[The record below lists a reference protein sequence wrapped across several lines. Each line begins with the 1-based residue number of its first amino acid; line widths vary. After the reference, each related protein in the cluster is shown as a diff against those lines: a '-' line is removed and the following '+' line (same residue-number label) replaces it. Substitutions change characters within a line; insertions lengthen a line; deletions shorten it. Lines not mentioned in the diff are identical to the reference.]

1 MIRKAEIRDS
11 RAISSI
17 CTEEL
22 GYPCNA
28 QFVAQRLSGL
38 KPDRARVFVA
48 EEDGLVVGFVHAEKY
63 TLLYQP
69 DRVNILGLA
78 VSDRSRRQG
87 IGKQLLEAVESW
99 AKENGIFYLRL
110 NSGST
115 RTEVHRFYRSM
126 GFGEEREQIRFLKQ
140 LK

>member
-11 RAISSI
+11 RAISAI
-17 CTEEL
+17 CTDDL

-78 VSDRSRRQG
+78 VSGLYRKRG
-87 IGKQLLEAVESW
+87 IGRQLVEAAEKW
-99 AKENGIFYLRL
+99 AKENGIPALRL
-110 NSGST
+110 NSGT
-115 RTEVHRFYRSM
+115 ARTDAHSFYRSM
-126 GFGEEREQIRFLKQ
+126 GFDDEKEQIRFIKQ
-140 LK
+140 LG